1 MSARSLM
8 IQGTGSHVGKTVM
21 VAALCRIF
29 AQDGHRVAPFKAQN
43 MALNSYVTWDGKE
56 IGRAQAV
63 QAQAAGIIPTVLMNP
78 ILIKPN
84 TDTSAQVIVMGIPI
98 GDIDAREYGKNRAEL
113 MPVIAD
119 AYAQLSKDYDVV
131 IIEGAGSPAEINL
144 RDRDIVNM
152 DVAEMANAPVLLVG
166 DIDNGG
172 VFAWFVGTLQLLSPD
187 ERDRVCGFIINKFR
201 GDRDLLQSGL
211 DFLERKTGKKVFG
224 VIPYFRD
231 IAIPEEDSL
240 QGRLKRGVVKKDDVC
255 VRVGILELPHI
266 SNFTDFD
273 PLDAE
278 PDVRVQYMSRP
289 EELSGIDA
297 LIIPGT
303 KNTIGDLEYLYEF
316 GFAERVCQLALRGA
330 TIIGICGG
338 YQMLGQRIEDPHC
351 TESAREAIQGLGL
364 LDVETS
370 LAKEKTTL
378 QVEGM
383 CVLNGT
389 RVHGYE
395 IHHGETILQ
404 GRAEPFFTAVRRQDV
419 DCSTPR
425 SHAHDGARTA
435 DGKIWGTTIHALFE
449 NFAFRR
455 AVIDDLRR
463 AKGLTPRSDAT
474 DVWNLDQEYNK
485 LAELVR
491 AHLDLDA
498 VGALLRK

>member
-1 MSARSLM
+1 M
-8 IQGTGSHVGKTVM
+8 IQGTGSHVGKSVL

-29 AQDGHRVAPFKAQN
+29 AQDGYRVAPFKAQN

-63 QAQAAGIIPTVLMNP
+63 QAQAAGIIPSVLMNP

-84 TDTSAQVIVMGIPI
+84 TDTSAQVIVMGKPI
-98 GDIDAREYGKNRAEL
+98 GAIDAREYGKNRAEL
-113 MPVIAD
+113 TSVIAD
-119 AYAQLSKDYDVV
+119 AYARLSKDYDLV

-152 DVAEMANAPVLLVG
+152 DVAKMADAPVLLVG

-172 VFAWFVGTLQLLSPD
+172 VLAWFVGTLQLLSPD

-201 GDRDLLQSGL
+201 GDRGLLQSGV
-211 DFLERKTGKKVFG
+211 DFLERETQKRVFG

-240 QGRLKRGVVKKDDVC
+240 QGRLKRGSIQRDDAC
-255 VRVGILELPHI
+255 VNVGILELPHI

-278 PDVRVQYMSRP
+278 PDVRVQYIGRP
-289 EELSGIDA
+289 EDLHDIDA

-303 KNTIGDLEYLYEF
+303 KNTIADLDYLYEF
-316 GFAERVCQLALRGA
+316 GFVERVHQLASRGT

-338 YQMLGQRIEDPHC
+338 YQMLGQRIEDPHR
-351 TESAREAIQGLGL
+351 TESTRESIQGLGL

-370 LAKEKTTL
+370 LAKEKTTA
-378 QVEGM
+378 QVEAT
-383 CVLNGT
+383 CVFNGV
-389 RVHGYE
+389 RVRGYE
-395 IHHGETILQ
+395 IHHGRTTLQ
-404 GRAEPFFTAVRRQDV
+404 GGAEPAFTGVVWQDV
-419 DCSTPR
+419 DCLTKQSGTN
-425 SHAHDGARTA
+425 DGARTP
-435 DGKIWGTTIHALFE
+435 DGNIWGTTIHGLFE

-455 AVIDDLRR
+455 AVIDSLRE
-463 AKGLTPRSDAT
+463 AKGLAPRSDAT

-491 AHLDLDA
+491 AHLDMDA
-498 VGALLRK
+498 IRALLKK